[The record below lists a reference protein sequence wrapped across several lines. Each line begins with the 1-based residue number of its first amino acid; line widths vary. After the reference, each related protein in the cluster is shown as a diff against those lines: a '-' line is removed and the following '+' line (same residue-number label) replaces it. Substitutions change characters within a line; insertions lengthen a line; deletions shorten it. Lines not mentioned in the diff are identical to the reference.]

1 MELIHVINKWIPFA
15 GFKAITI
22 IPYIFI
28 RKGMAWAYDE
38 RTDRHEHT
46 HGHQQV
52 EMLVVGILLAI
63 LLAILG
69 CGWWSLFALP
79 LFFYW
84 YGIEYLIR
92 LCIYRNHNAA
102 YKNVAFEQEAYDNQ
116 DKIDYNDSRK
126 LFAWIKYYK

>member
-1 MELIHVINKWIPFA
+1 MKIIKCKWFPPS
-15 GFKAITI
+15 GNKAIALLPFI
-22 IPYIFI
+22 IVRAKMF
-28 RKGMAWAYDE
+28 WSFTEYDE
-38 RTDRHEHT
+38 NHECIHLR
-46 HGHQQV
+46 QQL
-52 EMLVVGILLAI
+52 EMLIFGALMTVGLWL
-63 LLAILG
+63 LG

-126 LFAWIKYYK
+126 LFAWIKYYKKQ